1 MSRVRW
7 SRAITALALVA
18 FLVAGCASPEPAL
31 YTIAPVRG
39 AIHSGGPRIVVLQ
52 RIGLARYLER
62 SEIVR
67 SSEDYRLAVMT
78 NNWWGEPLSAMLGRV
93 LIEELS
99 QRLPGSTILSSSGA
113 VSVSP
118 DATVEVDV
126 VRLDEDA
133 AGRLVLFAHVSVEL
147 GRRAEPLVRTFRFT
161 EAPPAPGTPGEVAA
175 ISTAVG
181 RLADGIAAMLASGG
195 SR

>member
-1 MSRVRW
+1 MITRW
-7 SRAITALALVA
+7 ARAVVVLTLLASA
-18 FLVAGCASPEPAL
+18 MAGCTSPEPQL
-31 YTIAPVRG
+31 YTLASVPGAVR
-39 AIHSGGPRIVVLQ
+39 ANAPRIIVLQ
-52 RIGLARYLER
+52 RIGLARYLDR

-67 SSEDYRLAVMT
+67 SSEGYRLAVMT

-93 LIEELS
+93 LVEELS
-99 QRLPGSTILSSSGA
+99 QRLPGSTVLSSSGA

-133 AGRLVLFAHVSVEL
+133 AGRLVLFAHASVEF
-147 GRRAEPLVRTFRFT
+147 GRRATPLVRTIRFT
-161 EAPPAPGTPGEVAA
+161 ETPSQPGTTGEVAA
-175 ISTAVG
+175 ISTAIG
-181 RLADGIAAMLASGG
+181 RLADQLAAMLVSPP